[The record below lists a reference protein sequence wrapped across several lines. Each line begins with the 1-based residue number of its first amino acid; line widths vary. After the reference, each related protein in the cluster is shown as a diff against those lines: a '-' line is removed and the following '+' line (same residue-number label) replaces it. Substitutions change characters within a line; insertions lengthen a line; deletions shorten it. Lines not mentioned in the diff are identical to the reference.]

1 MFKVV
6 EVINGKRLTT
16 VMHNV
21 ILQSKNNHNCISDR
35 FFVLLY
41 QMKLIK
47 FLINNKFRRKK
58 WKRTG

>member
-6 EVINGKRLTT
+6 EVINGKRLKT
-16 VMHNV
+16 VMHSV

-47 FLINNKFRRKK
+47 FF
-58 WKRTG
+58 